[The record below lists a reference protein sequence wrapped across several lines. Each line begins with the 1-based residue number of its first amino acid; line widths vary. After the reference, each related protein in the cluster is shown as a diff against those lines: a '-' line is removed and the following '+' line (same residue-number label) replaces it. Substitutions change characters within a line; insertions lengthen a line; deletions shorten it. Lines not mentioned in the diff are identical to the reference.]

1 MSAIDDALDQL
12 KHHRGLAWV
21 AEPEEVAGATR
32 IEVGVRVQLP
42 SRESSGGVSSTGVR
56 AVETCTLVFTKDWPL
71 QAPRPNLRA
80 DFPLHFP
87 HINPHRPGHL
97 VSPCVY
103 EGSLDELLHRFGLDA
118 IVDQVIDWLHHAAA
132 GTLIDPRQGWEPTRR
147 DSCPSTIVFSAE
159 ELCATVPT
167 DGTVLTIG
175 ARYLTLSEGVVAH
188 VDRSLA
194 AQPAMAFDQVPQ
206 GKPPGKW
213 ASGQCAAFIVRAPMV
228 DGKVPVDAVYRPETV
243 IDLDSLLARAADHS
257 IDRAVLGRAIEDY
270 RGRSVVSQHGDRAH
284 DARTWTHGLYAIV
297 ILLVQRPAKLIGGS
311 GRSVECLPYVV
322 HFEVDPR
329 NPFER
334 KSTVHAAYHAHA
346 LSPELL
352 ARTSGVPPTAIN
364 QKLVL
369 LGCGSVGSK
378 IGMHLAKAGFGNTTF
393 VDKEGMS
400 PHNVARHGLTETG
413 SDVLP
418 PNKAGLMKAEFE
430 KLAHAGA
437 RAFDADAVKVLG
449 SADRFAEVVPSDTAL
464 IVDSTASLHVLAAAV
479 QSAALAGCS
488 ARVARALM
496 YSGGRCALL
505 MLEGAHR
512 ACRVDDLDALF
523 FEACRSHPGLRASMA
538 GDRDEAVALYVGDNC
553 RSLTMPMSD
562 AVVARA
568 AAPMAM
574 QIERWLT
581 NGLPKSGQLCLG
593 MADASGIGMTWGTF
607 AVGATTVLRAPGDGG
622 WSVRVLPIV
631 ADMIDADAER
641 WGDLETGGALVG
653 RISHEARTITI
664 AGLVAAPP
672 DSVRKKALFVLGTQ
686 GLVQSLKRAHADSM
700 GHLSFIGTWHSH
712 PQGGGHSGLDR
723 ATLKKIAED
732 AGGRPA
738 VSLVWTPGGL
748 TCEVDRW

>member
-21 AEPEEVAGATR
+21 GKPEEVAGAIR

-42 SRESSGGVSSTGVR
+42 SRESADSVSRTGVR
-56 AVETCTLVFTKDWPL
+56 AVETCTLIFTKDWPL

-80 DFPLHFP
+80 DFPLDFP
-87 HINPHRPGHL
+87 HINPYRPGHL

-118 IVDQVIDWLHHAAA
+118 IIDQVIDWLHHAAA
-132 GTLIDPRQGWEPTRR
+132 GTLINPRQGWEPTRR
-147 DSCPSTIVFSAE
+147 DSCASTIVFSAE
-159 ELCATVPT
+159 ELCATVPY
-167 DGTVLTIG
+167 DGTVQTLG
-175 ARYLTLSEGVVAH
+175 ARYLTLTEGVVAH
-188 VDRSLA
+188 LDRSLA

-213 ASGQCAAFIVRAPMV
+213 ASGHCAAFAVRAPMV

-243 IDLDSLLARAADHS
+243 VHLDSLLARAAEHG
-257 IDRAVLGRAIEDY
+257 IDREALARAIEDY

-284 DARTWTHGLYAIV
+284 DARTWTHGLYSIV

-329 NPFER
+329 APFER

-352 ARTSGVPPTAIN
+352 ARTSGVPPTAIE
-364 QKLVL
+364 QKLVM

-378 IGMHLAKAGFGNTTF
+378 IGMHLGKAGFGNATF

-413 SDVLP
+413 SQVLP

-430 KLAHAGA
+430 KLAHAGT
-437 RAFDADAVKVLG
+437 RAFDADAVKVL
-449 SADRFAEVVPSDTAL
+449 SNADRFGEVVPSDAAL
-464 IVDSTASLHVLAAAV
+464 IVDSTASLQVLAAAV
-479 QSAALAGCS
+479 QSVALAGS
-488 ARVARALM
+488 HARLARALL
-496 YSGGRCALL
+496 YSGGRCAVLT
-505 MLEGAHR
+505 LEGTDR
-512 ACRVDDLDALF
+512 TCRIDDLDATF
-523 FEACRSHPGLRASMA
+523 FEACRLHPGLRAAMA
-538 GDRDEAVALYVGDNC
+538 GDPGEPTALYVGDNC

-568 AAPMAM
+568 AAPMAL
-574 QIERWLT
+574 QVERWLT
-581 NGLPKSGQLCLG
+581 DGLPKSGQLCVG
-593 MADASGIGMTWGTF
+593 VADASGIGMTWGIF
-607 AVGATTVLRAPGDGG
+607 AVRPTTVVHAPGDGG
-622 WSVRVLPIV
+622 WSVRVLPVV
-631 ADMIDADAER
+631 ADMIDADAKH
-641 WGDLETGGALVG
+641 WGDLEAGGALIG

-664 AGLVAAPP
+664 AGLVDAPP
-672 DSVRKKALFVLGTQ
+672 DSIRKKALFELGTQ

-700 GHLSFIGTWHSH
+700 GHLAFIGTWHSH
-712 PQGGGHSGLDR
+712 PQGGSHSGIDR